1 MEVKASLRHLRIAP
15 RKVRLVIGLIRG
27 KSVQE
32 AEQQLMHLP
41 KFSALP
47 ILKLLQSAKANAKN
61 NFDLDPEGMYI
72 KSIIANE
79 GTTLK
84 RYMQKAMGKADV
96 IRKRASH
103 IFLVLEEYQ
112 PKDAGKI
119 KAQKEVEKK
128 EKMGFKKET
137 AKTPGKTKA
146 EKVKISERKT
156 ATKQTPKS
164 SKK

>member
-15 RKVRLVIGLIRG
+15 RKVRLVIDLIRG

-32 AEQQLMHLP
+32 AEQQLTHLP

-84 RYMQKAMGKADV
+84 RYMQKAMGKADI
-96 IRKRASH
+96 IRKRATH
-103 IFLVLEEYQ
+103 IFLTLEEYK
-112 PKDAGKI
+112 PKDAGKA
-119 KAQKEVEKK
+119 KAKKAVEKDDNAKAKKEPAKTTGKAKAKEV
-128 EKMGFKKET
+128 
-137 AKTPGKTKA
+137 KTPAKKA
-146 EKVKISERKT
+146 
-156 ATKQTPKS
+156 PKL